1 MRPILLKSHFSQFCA
16 APLKGIMGTDQT
28 GHLPV
33 TSQSGHECI
42 FVMSDMDTGCICGVP
57 MESQSATEH
66 VCVCDKAHH
75 TVLAKCGFDPVS
87 HRIGN
92 ETSETLIDAIEKK
105 HMDCKTM
112 PKANHRR
119 NPAKRQFK
127 RSRATSSPSLV
138 GQTKS
143 SPQMLGFHS

>member
-1 MRPILLKSHFSQFCA
+1 MGRL
-16 APLKGIMGTDQT
+16 PLT
-28 GHLPV
+28 L
-33 TSQSGHECI
+33 QSGHEQF
-42 FVMSDMDTGCICGVP
+42 FVLCDMDTGCIHGVP
-57 MESQSATEH
+57 VKSQSAAEL
-66 VCVCDKAHH
+66 VCAHDKAFN
-75 TVLAKCGFDPVS
+75 VFAKFGFEPIPHQID
-87 HRIGN
+87 N